1 MQHVEDFLQ
10 DYFRART
17 EMHRALGGLYE
28 PLAARFLAPTYTSF
42 DHKKSVTDS
51 EAERI
56 LSIQTS
62 GATSEVITS
71 GWLGA
76 DYRIRY
82 RLSASTDCWR
92 IASIEIECGVCHGS
106 GKRKDQ
112 QEDCRICKGKGWT
125 LLGKTRDT

>member
-1 MQHVEDFLQ
+1 MQRIEDFLQ

-28 PLAARFLAPTYTSF
+28 PLAARIFAPTYTSF
-42 DHKKSVTDS
+42 DHEKSVTDS

-56 LSIQTS
+56 LSVQTS
-62 GATSEVITS
+62 GATSEVISS

-76 DYRIRY
+76 DHRIRY
-82 RLSASTDCWR
+82 RLSPSADSWR

-106 GKRKDQ
+106 GKRK
-112 QEDCRICKGKGWT
+112 
-125 LLGKTRDT
+125 